1 MSGDILRS
9 PPRLG
14 NPRDGRIPV
23 RRVDPLTESMPT

>member
-14 NPRDGRIPV
+14 NPRDMRIPI
-23 RRVDPLTESMPT
+23 RSADPLTESMPT